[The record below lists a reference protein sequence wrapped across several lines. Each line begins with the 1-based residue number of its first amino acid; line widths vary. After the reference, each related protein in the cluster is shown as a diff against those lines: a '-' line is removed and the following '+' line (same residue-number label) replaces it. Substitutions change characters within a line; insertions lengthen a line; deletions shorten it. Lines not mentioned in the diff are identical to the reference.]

1 MKPHNQLPFILFK
14 YFTKDILKYF
24 LMALI
29 TFILLIL
36 FIDII
41 ELFRRSANKVGVEHL
56 AKATFI
62 DILGMASLKIPSNI
76 EKVIPFSVL
85 IGSIA
90 CFNQWRKKSYY
101 IISRTF
107 GISLWRLIFPILI
120 VLFTI
125 GIFSIGLLNPI
136 STIFNKKYDTL
147 QAVFFGEK
155 NLKSFSFDTKGFWI
169 TNTSKDKKFIINA
182 KKIDDKNKMLHNIN
196 IFILSKNREIE
207 KRIIAESGRIFL
219 NSIELYKVHETS
231 REKQLTKLK
240 QLILPIKISSN
251 NISIA
256 IANPQTIYILDL
268 PLYIYTMKKYGLNT
282 SRHLIYLYKL
292 ICQPLLI
299 VAMILLSAAI
309 MLRSSERKIQIGII
323 SYSLVVGFSLY
334 FIGDIIFALGTN
346 DRLPALLSGFG
357 PTLIGLF
364 SGCYLISDM
373 DSSKKLIMKTKG

>member
-1 MKPHNQLPFILFK
+1 MKYETPGGGATRWCRYTRPENRSHQTKRFRIRNHEKCQTRNDGSDQFLLLFQP
-14 YFTKDILKYF
+14 T
-24 LMALI
+24 
-29 TFILLIL
+29 T
-36 FIDII
+36 
-41 ELFRRSANKVGVEHL
+41 
-56 AKATFI
+56 ATATVFE
-62 DILGMASLKIPSNI
+62 NTH
-76 EKVIPFSVL
+76 V
-85 IGSIA
+85 
-90 CFNQWRKKSYY
+90 Y
-101 IISRTF
+101 II
-107 GISLWRLIFPILI
+107 
-120 VLFTI
+120 
-125 GIFSIGLLNPI
+125 
-136 STIFNKKYDTL
+136 
-147 QAVFFGEK
+147 
-155 NLKSFSFDTKGFWI
+155 
-169 TNTSKDKKFIINA
+169 
-182 KKIDDKNKMLHNIN
+182 NIN
-196 IFILSKNREIE
+196 IFILGKNREIE

-219 NSIELYKVHETS
+219 NSIELYKVQETS

-323 SYSLVVGFSLY
+323 SYSLVIGFSLY

-373 DSSKKLIMKTKG
+373 DSSKKLIMKTIG